1 MVITVIW
8 RPDPRL
14 DHCRSVRSILRPKVG
29 QICSLKRKKVGGRE
43 QAHAQGGG
51 GGGDVLFTVA
61 ASLTR
66 VYDLFAYVC
75 TRGTSFTV
83 SFEGLLLIRH
93 RI

>member
-1 MVITVIW
+1 MVSTVIW

-43 QAHAQGGG
+43 QAQGGG
-51 GGGDVLFTVA
+51 GGGQVLFTVA

-75 TRGTSFTV
+75 TRRTSFTV
-83 SFEGLLLIRH
+83 SFEGLLLTRH